1 MFKEQFCLLLSCSLL
16 FLERV
21 RQVLKIK
28 LICVGKIGE
37 KYLVEGIKEYKKRLN
52 KYINLDIVEVKDEPL
67 PKKNN
72 DKEIDKI
79 KYIEEEKIKEKL
91 DSNAHIIMLDLE
103 GKQFTSEEFAQKI
116 KEFENTGINK
126 INIIIGGTMG
136 FTNVFKEEADTLISF
151 SKMTFPH
158 QLMRLILLEQI
169 FRAFKINKNEPYH
182 T

>member
-1 MFKEQFCLLLSCSLL
+1 M
-16 FLERV
+16 
-21 RQVLKIK
+21 LKIK
-28 LICVGKIGE
+28 IICVGKIGE
-37 KYLVEGIKEYKKRLN
+37 KYLAEGIKEYKKRLS
-52 KYINLDIVEVKDEPL
+52 KYINLELIEVKDEPL

-79 KYIEEEKIKEKL
+79 KHIEGEKIKGKL
-91 DSNAHIIMLDLE
+91 DSNSHIIMLDLE
-103 GKQFTSEEFAQKI
+103 GKQFTSEEFAKKI

-136 FTNVFKEEADTLISF
+136 LSDGLKRKADTLISF